1 VLNGLHP
8 HAKFKVYFLI
18 RRIDTTIWG
27 ADMESQH
34 SGRRVPNGVVHGQV
48 RLLTLLVALHLVV
61 FSESRTWLS
70 PAQSVGVMRRWHVA
84 DSTVLDVLQRVRISS
99 RALPIA
105 VRLAECHGCLLDPV
119 RMRAVFDSR
128 GSIDADAVLYRIIRR
143 ACEAALLRD

>member
-1 VLNGLHP
+1 
-8 HAKFKVYFLI
+8 
-18 RRIDTTIWG
+18 
-27 ADMESQH
+27 
-34 SGRRVPNGVVHGQV
+34 
-48 RLLTLLVALHLVV
+48 
-61 FSESRTWLS
+61 
-70 PAQSVGVMRRWHVA
+70 MRRWHVA